1 MYSSTPSPTKKARDG
16 VPGCCIQK
24 KGIKH
29 ESYFTPPV
37 DEADEGV
44 KPSTE
49 KLEEFD
55 KVEHCLPFAPA
66 GVLHDDSRLL
76 LPAARRESNFPPF
89 PPKCAGVTQAIALLV
104 WLDRKRALFAES
116 TPKCKVI
123 AR

>member
-1 MYSSTPSPTKKARDG
+1 MFRG
-16 VPGCCIQK
+16 VVFK
-24 KGIKH
+24 KGFEH
-29 ESYFTPPV
+29 ESYFAPPL

-44 KPSTE
+44 RHSTE

-66 GVLHDDSRLL
+66 GVLHEDSRLL

-116 TPKCKVI
+116 TQKCKVI